1 MTSPPDCRC
10 LIILRDCEFMAANQM
25 FTAQLYCQ
33 TNNMRAQHKLSTE
46 SVNMLLLRKYFG
58 NFARVGKNVKENILQ
73 KNIDTESRR
82 YITMNVI
89 IKQTKY
95 YSGVN
100 KQVDQDYRDIKMYEM
115 KVNLWNVCEILYV
128 YCFEVFVSKLQSFLF
143 QKTKRLY
150 FMEEDIV
157 YKRSYR

>member
-1 MTSPPDCRC
+1 
-10 LIILRDCEFMAANQM
+10 
-25 FTAQLYCQ
+25 
-33 TNNMRAQHKLSTE
+33 
-46 SVNMLLLRKYFG
+46 
-58 NFARVGKNVKENILQ
+58 
-73 KNIDTESRR
+73 
-82 YITMNVI
+82 MNVI

-115 KVNLWNVCEILYV
+115 KVNLWNVYEILYV
-128 YCFEVFVSKLQSFLF
+128 YCFEVFVSKLQPFLF
-143 QKTKRLY
+143 QKTKRLC

>member
-1 MTSPPDCRC
+1 
-10 LIILRDCEFMAANQM
+10 M

-100 KQVDQDYRDIKMYEM
+100 KEVDQDYRDIKMYEM

-128 YCFEVFVSKLQSFLF
+128 YCFEVFVSKLQPFLF

>member
-1 MTSPPDCRC
+1 
-10 LIILRDCEFMAANQM
+10 M

-58 NFARVGKNVKENILQ
+58 NFARVGKNVKENIFQ

-128 YCFEVFVSKLQSFLF
+128 YCFEVFVSKLQPFLF

>member
-1 MTSPPDCRC
+1 
-10 LIILRDCEFMAANQM
+10 MAANQM

-100 KQVDQDYRDIKMYEM
+100 KQVDQDYRHIKMYEM
-115 KVNLWNVCEILYV
+115 KVNL
-128 YCFEVFVSKLQSFLF
+128 
-143 QKTKRLY
+143 
-150 FMEEDIV
+150 
-157 YKRSYR
+157 